1 MNVVPDLFKKS
12 ENKEAEFNSD
22 KERKKKILSANHAT
36 LIPTI
41 TALRMFNKHTKRPA
55 KAIPP
60 TMDTT

>member
-22 KERKKKILSANHAT
+22 KERKKNIFSANHAT
-36 LIPTI
+36 PIPTI
-41 TALRMFNKHTKRPA
+41 IALRMFIKHTKRPA
-55 KAIPP
+55 KEMPP